1 MAAGRLN
8 HFAALLCLKLGR
20 SYIKYPEISWDATGM
35 FAKDGVHLSRL
46 GNSIFLFNIQSTLH
60 KLTALL

>member
-1 MAAGRLN
+1 MAAVRLN
-8 HFAALLCLKLGR
+8 NFAAWLCFKLGG
-20 SYIKYPEISWDATGM
+20 SYIKYPEISWDATDM

-60 KLTALL
+60 KLTAPL